1 MLIDQY
7 DSDIPDTI
15 PGLLKLPGVGKKMAY
30 LAMTCAW
37 HKVEGIGVDTHV
49 HRIAN
54 WLKWVEKPTK
64 TPEDTRVA
72 LEAWLP
78 REFWDEVNHLMVGF
92 GQVVCT
98 AKNPSCDIC
107 DNANICPARVTVQP
121 KKGKRKSKE

>member
-1 MLIDQY
+1 MGYIALN
-7 DSDIPDTI
+7 
-15 PGLLKLPGVGKKMAY
+15 V
-30 LAMTCAW
+30 AW
-37 HKVEGIGVDTHV
+37 NKVEGIGVDTHV

-72 LEAWLP
+72 LERWLP
-78 REFWDEVNHLMVGF
+78 RDLWNEVNHLMVGF

-107 DNANICPARVTVQP
+107 DNAEICPARVVAKP
-121 KKGKRKSKE
+121 KKTARKKQADK